1 MKKRRNA
8 GASLKEEALFGVF
21 ECTPTGFGFVRP
33 EGFDEDVFIPKRA
46 KLDAMHGD
54 LVSFV
59 ITKRPEGTQKA
70 EGEVIRILERRTSQV
85 VGTFFVKK
93 AKGKRPPAYY
103 GFVLPDNSRLCCK
116 FRVSKERSKGAK
128 DGQKVV
134 LRITA
139 YRDRKNH
146 KKGEGI
152 INEILGY
159 PTDPGVDIAGLVRSY
174 GLSEVF
180 PPEVRKEA
188 KMKDRPVTQD
198 MTAGRSDLRDQ
209 TVFTIDGDDSK
220 DFDDAV
226 SLEVKDGRFHLG
238 VHIADVTAYVKED
251 SALDRQALLR
261 GTSVYLPG
269 LVIPMLPE
277 TLSNGICSLNPDED
291 RLTLSCLMII
301 DSEGTVVDHRIEESV
316 IRSCH
321 RMTYSDVNRI
331 IEEKEPVLCEKYADI
346 VPVLLQMNDLAGIL
360 WEKRRRRG
368 SLDFDFPET
377 RIDLDENG
385 RVADVRPYDRNS
397 ATGLIE
403 EFMIAANET
412 VAQMFCHLELPFIY
426 RSHEDPDRE
435 KLENLNAFINGLGY
449 HLNIPRGDIRP
460 SLIRGLLDEI
470 SGRPEQP
477 LIERLTLR
485 SLKQARYT
493 VEPLGHFGLA
503 STYYCH
509 FTSPIR
515 RYPDLQIH
523 RIIKEFLAG
532 KLDEKR
538 IAHYE
543 AILPDVALQSSRLER
558 NSVDAERECEDM
570 KKAEYMQSH
579 IGEVFDGVI
588 SSVTDWGIY
597 VELDNT
603 VEGMIPLRSLTDDY
617 YICDEEEYR
626 VYGRFGKKEFRL
638 GQRIKIT
645 VERADVQ
652 SREIDFLPA
661 DF

>member
-1 MKKRRNA
+1 MKKRRNV

-21 ECTPTGFGFVRP
+21 ECTPTGFGFIRP
-33 EGFDEDVFIPKRA
+33 EGFDDSVFISKSS

-54 LVSFV
+54 LVSFM
-59 ITKRPEGTQKA
+59 ITKKPEGTQKA
-70 EGEVIRILERRTSQV
+70 EGEVIRILERRTTQV

-103 GFVLPDNSRLCCK
+103 GFVQPDNARFCCK

-134 LRITA
+134 LRITG
-139 YRDRKNH
+139 YRDRRNH

-152 INEILGY
+152 INEVLGY
-159 PTDPGVDIAGLVRSY
+159 PTDPGVDIAGIVRAY
-174 GLSEVF
+174 GLSDSFPAEVS
-180 PPEVRKEA
+180 REA
-188 KMKDRPVTQD
+188 KKKDRPVTED
-198 MTAGRSDLRDQ
+198 MIGTRTDLRDQ
-209 TVFTIDGDDSK
+209 VIFTIDGDDSK

-226 SLEVKDGRFHLG
+226 SLEVKDGMYHLG
-238 VHIADVTAYVKED
+238 VHIADVTAYVGED
-251 SALDRQALLR
+251 TALDRQALAR
-261 GTSVYLPG
+261 GTSIYLPG

-277 TLSNGICSLNPDED
+277 RLSNGICSLNPHED
-291 RLTLSCLMII
+291 RLTLSCFMTI
-301 DSEGTVVDHRIEESV
+301 DKNGAVIDHRIEESV

-331 IEEKEPVLCEKYADI
+331 IEEKDPDLCEKYADI
-346 VPVLLQMNDLAGIL
+346 VPMLMQMNELAGIL
-360 WEKRRRRG
+360 REKRQKRG

-377 RIDLDENG
+377 RIDLDEEG
-385 RVADVRPYDRNS
+385 HVVDVRPYDRNM

-435 KLENLNAFINGLGY
+435 KLEDLNAFIGGLGY
-449 HLNIPRGDIRP
+449 HLRIPRGDIHP
-460 SLIRGLLDEI
+460 SLLRDLLDSI
-470 SGRPEQP
+470 SGTPEQS

-532 KLDEKR
+532 KLDETR
-538 IAHYE
+538 ISHYE
-543 AILPDVALQSSRLER
+543 AILSDVAVQSSRLER
-558 NSVDAERECEDM
+558 NSVEAERECETL
-570 KKAEYMQSH
+570 KKAEYMQAH
-579 IGEVFDGVI
+579 IGETFEGVI
-588 SSVTDWGIY
+588 SSVKDWGIY

-617 YICDEEEYR
+617 YLCNEEEHI
-626 VYGRFGKKEFRL
+626 VFGRLGKKVYKV

-645 VERADVQ
+645 VERSDVIN
-652 SREIDFLPA
+652 REIDFLPV
-661 DF
+661 D